1 MTNSLTDTKNS
12 GKYCRILLF
21 SSCKDNLADYA
32 NTLHS
37 FGVNCCLVHKMKE
50 AKDLLQSHEYNM
62 LIADITDYDAE
73 GRALITW
80 AHNHITPVMPGFK
93 THGYTCTDL
102 PSVMKK
108 IYGRGSDQHFYWSTS
123 EMDKLTEV
131 IFALIAEH
139 TNLRWVQNAKAELR
153 KVRANINED
162 NPLSTPVLMI
172 GSETVGMESLVQ
184 ILHGI
189 NRREKDF
196 IVLDCH
202 ATQRFDY
209 LYDENRDTA
218 SNRRKLRKNIEDIL
232 GLACGGTLFLR
243 AFDELSIM
251 AQQVILE
258 VMEAGQC
265 RCAITGN
272 LHPFSGR
279 IIFSTNKELA
289 DRVAL
294 KEVDERLY
302 KRLSQN
308 AIRIPSLAFFKED
321 LVPMFEAI
329 MVHRC
334 LKMRGKPMKIHAKAQ
349 TLIRHHAWVNNFI
362 EMLQV
367 VEVALNTARNLE
379 IRDKDLP
386 MYTKPKRDHVVCNH
400 RPKPE
405 FASDEDEKA
414 AIINALRKHRGNK
427 SKAAEELSL
436 WRSDLYDRMA
446 THGIPKKFKG

>member
-1 MTNSLTDTKNS
+1 MTNSLTDANRS

-21 SSCKDNLADYA
+21 SSCEDNLADYA
-32 NTLHS
+32 GTLQS
-37 FGVNCCLVHKMKE
+37 FGVDCTLVHTMKE
-50 AKDLLQSHEYNM
+50 AKNLLQTHQFNM
-62 LIADITDYDAE
+62 LIADITDYDAD
-73 GRALITW
+73 GRSLITW

-102 PSVMKK
+102 PSVLKK
-108 IYGRGSDQHFYWSTS
+108 IYARGSDQHFYWSIS
-123 EMDKLTEV
+123 EMDRMAEV
-131 IFALIAEH
+131 VFSLIAEH
-139 TNLRWVQNAKAELR
+139 TNLRWVHNAKTELR
-153 KVRANINED
+153 KAKANINED
-162 NPLSTPVLMI
+162 KPLSTPVLMI
-172 GSETVGMESLVQ
+172 GSESVGMESLVQ

-189 NRREKDF
+189 NRREKEF

-218 SNRRKLRKNIEDIL
+218 ANRKKLRKNIEDIL

-251 AQQVILE
+251 AQQVILD
-258 VMEAGQC
+258 VMHAGMC
-265 RCAITGN
+265 RCAVSDG

-289 DRVAL
+289 DCVATR
-294 KEVDERLY
+294 KVDERLY
-302 KRLSQN
+302 KLLSQN
-308 AIRIPSLAFFKED
+308 AIRIPSLAFYKED

-329 MVHRC
+329 MTHRC
-334 LKMRGKPMKIHAKAQ
+334 LKMRGKPMKIHSKAQ
-349 TLIRHHAWVNNFI
+349 TLIKRHAWVNNFV

-386 MYTKPKRDHVVCNH
+386 MYTKPKREHTVSNH

-405 FASDEDEKA
+405 FASDEEEKA
-414 AIINALRKHRGNK
+414 AIIAALRKYRGNK
-427 SKAAEELSL
+427 TKAAEELSL
-436 WRSDLYDRMA
+436 WRTDLYERMA